1 MDKTDEREL
10 ILIVDDFP
18 KNLQVL
24 GNILEEK
31 YRTAVAKNARNAL
44 EFIEKR
50 RPDLVLLDIMM
61 PGMDGYRAC
70 EMLKR
75 SPDTKDIPVIFL
87 TAKNETEDIVRGF
100 KAGAVDFVSKPFKKE
115 ELLARIETHLEL
127 KRTRE
132 NLQKALS
139 LVKKLSG
146 LLPIC
151 SKCKKIRDEKGDWR
165 VLESYIRQHSEAE
178 FSHGICP
185 DCAEELYGNEAWF
198 KKHMEKEKGRSQATK
213 RSRQ

>member
-10 ILIVDDFP
+10 ILIVDDFA

-24 GNILEEK
+24 GNILKEK
-31 YRTAVAKNARNAL
+31 YRTAVAKDARNAL
-44 EFIEKR
+44 DFIEKR
-50 RPDLVLLDIMM
+50 PPDLVLLDIMM
-61 PGMDGYRAC
+61 PGMDGYQAC
-70 EMLKR
+70 EILKR
-75 SPDTKDIPVIFL
+75 SPGTKDIPVIFL

-100 KAGAVDFVSKPFKKE
+100 KAGAVDFVSKPFQKE

-132 NLQKALS
+132 HLQKALS
-139 LVKKLSG
+139 LVKQLSG

-151 SKCKKIRDEKGDWR
+151 SKCKKIRDDKGDWR

-185 DCAEELYGNEAWF
+185 DCAEELYGDEPWYRE
-198 KKHMEKEKGRSQATK
+198 HMEKEKGRSQATK
-213 RSRQ
+213 G

>member
-44 EFIEKR
+44 DFIEKR

-61 PGMDGYRAC
+61 PGMDGYQAC

-75 SPDTKDIPVIFL
+75 SPGTKDIPVIFL

-139 LVKKLSG
+139 LVKQLSG

-165 VLESYIRQHSEAE
+165 VLESYIRKHSEAE

-185 DCAEELYGNEAWF
+185 GCAEELYGNEPWF
-198 KKHMEKEKGRSQATK
+198 KEHMEKEKGRNQAPM
-213 RSRQ
+213 RSRT